1 MSTFT
6 SLYKSKLRTPE
17 EAVKV
22 VKSGDQ
28 VNYNHF
34 AMSPKALDAALAKR
48 AGELKDIQLKSVMQL
63 YVPQTVLADLKQ
75 ETFFYHSGYF
85 SPFDRALA
93 EKGLCY
99 YVASNFGFT
108 PFIARRAWSRPAD
121 VFMTQVA
128 PMDKYGYFNFSTTC
142 SETMALCEMAKHII
156 VEVNEKAPVA
166 LGGEQHC
173 IHVSQIDTIVENTEP
188 LFVIPSEFEASEE
201 EKKIAEFI
209 VERMKDGDCL
219 QFGIGSLPSIIAKLI
234 AQSDLKDLG
243 IHSEMMA
250 DSFVDLYEQG
260 KITGN
265 RKNLDKGR
273 MTYTFAV
280 GSQRLYDFI
289 DHNPA
294 CAIYPVDLVNMPHRI
309 AMNDNQIAINN
320 AVAVDLYG
328 QVSSESEGFKQI
340 SGTGGQLEFTL
351 GAEWSKGGAAYICMT
366 STTMHKGE
374 KVSRIVPYFSP
385 GTIVTCTRGTVSN
398 IVTEYGVANMMGKP
412 VYDRAEM
419 LINIAHPDFRDDL
432 VKAAQEQKI
441 WTKTNKIL

>member
-1 MSTFT
+1 
-6 SLYKSKLRTPE
+6 
-17 EAVKV
+17 
-22 VKSGDQ
+22 
-28 VNYNHF
+28 
-34 AMSPKALDAALAKR
+34 
-48 AGELKDIQLKSVMQL
+48 
-63 YVPQTVLADLKQ
+63 
-75 ETFFYHSGYF
+75 
-85 SPFDRALA
+85 
-93 EKGLCY
+93 
-99 YVASNFGFT
+99 
-108 PFIARRAWSRPAD
+108 
-121 VFMTQVA
+121 
-128 PMDKYGYFNFSTTC
+128 
-142 SETMALCEMAKHII
+142 
-156 VEVNEKAPVA
+156 
-166 LGGEQHC
+166 
-173 IHVSQIDTIVENTEP
+173 
-188 LFVIPSEFEASEE
+188 
-201 EKKIAEFI
+201 
-209 VERMKDGDCL
+209 
-219 QFGIGSLPSIIAKLI
+219 
-234 AQSDLKDLG
+234 
-243 IHSEMMA
+243 MMA

-374 KVSRIVPYFSP
+374 RVSRIVPYFSP

-432 VKAAQEQKI
+432 VKAAKEQKI
-441 WTKTNKIL
+441 WTRTNKIL